1 MARGIRSK
9 GTRTWSR
16 ENPDEYRRKSSSV
29 IKGPSEPKIR
39 DGMSCRCK
47 VPEERKPL
55 NLTKIIMNTNFSFN
69 MTQAHYNKY
78 NNILQAYASQI
89 NKKELRLDVS
99 EWIES
104 SSRYDKSSSCFILT
118 IVQRPGSREQQI
130 IPQEYKNM
138 SAACVESTRLLAEV
152 MAEVGARRITS
163 EIRNNRFFVITDN
176 DVKITMVID

>member
-1 MARGIRSK
+1 
-9 GTRTWSR
+9 
-16 ENPDEYRRKSSSV
+16 
-29 IKGPSEPKIR
+29 
-39 DGMSCRCK
+39 MSCRCK

-78 NNILQAYASQI
+78 NNILQGYASQI
-89 NKKELRLDVS
+89 NKKDLRLDIS

-118 IVQRPGSREQQI
+118 VVQRPGSREQQI

-163 EIRNNRFFVITDN
+163 EIHNDRFFVITDN